1 VTELDDLEIGPSG
14 AELHLAVINLARD
27 LARDWNIELGCTH
40 PDDPAHGF
48 ALHARATGSM
58 GFRQGMYLA
67 GLRERLRAAG
77 IDTDLRNDR
86 DAGSW
91 IVRWSRHPAA
101 KALEQFVGA
110 MRAAGWTVDL
120 GENGEAEVTPP
131 PDYAERWRN
140 ESIEQKL
147 PRALGVDPSQRAD
160 LPVLLELLADLG
172 IHVQYGES
180 GWLVSTP
187 GESILRK
194 KWTALALALHEA
206 GVVWDMEFRDGKADV
221 VINRGREQVTGQVHA
236 ALLQALER
244 AGVDAELMREDPPSW
259 RVLVRQSARAS
270 SAEPDV
276 GNAQVR
282 VTTGVNDEGQRET
295 FVELSHEGQC
305 RDFLADLLA
314 GHAAKLHDRNE
325 DRAEPR
331 PEDQPDFYG
340 DDVPDDGPTGVQC
353 VWEGCSRTALYCKEH
368 AVEMA
373 DFRNGV
379 PRSPEVLERKLKAY
393 REFEAYCRARP
404 PERPEWLQDGLSRL
418 VVALEGVDQ
427 S

>member
-14 AELHLAVINLARD
+14 AELHLAVTNLARD
-27 LARDWNIELGCTH
+27 LARDWNIELGCTR
-40 PDDPAHGF
+40 PDDPVHGF
-48 ALHARATGSM
+48 ALHPRPAVPI
-58 GFRQGMYLA
+58 GFWQGTYLA

-77 IDTDLRNDR
+77 IDTDLRDER
-86 DAGSW
+86 KPGSW
-91 IVRWSRHPAA
+91 VIRWNRHPAA
-101 KALEQFVGA
+101 KALEQFVGT

-147 PRALGVDPSQRAD
+147 SRAKGNTQAQREALPD
-160 LPVLLELLADLG
+160 LLTLLADLG
-172 IHVQYGES
+172 IHVQHGLD
-180 GWLVSTP
+180 GWLVATP

-194 KWTALALALHEA
+194 KWTALAQGLAEA

-221 VINRGREQVTGQVHA
+221 AINRGREQVTGQVHA

-259 RVLVRQSARAS
+259 RVFVRQSARAS

-276 GNAQVR
+276 GSAQVR
-282 VTTGVNDEGQRET
+282 VTTGINDEGQRET

-373 DFRNGV
+373 DYRNGV
-379 PRSPEVLERKLKAY
+379 LGSPKVLKAKLAAY
-393 REFEAYCRARP
+393 EEFMSKLPRVVVP
-404 PERPEWLQDGLSRL
+404 PYLGDALDAL
-418 VVALEGVDQ
+418 HVALRKAER
-427 S
+427 SA